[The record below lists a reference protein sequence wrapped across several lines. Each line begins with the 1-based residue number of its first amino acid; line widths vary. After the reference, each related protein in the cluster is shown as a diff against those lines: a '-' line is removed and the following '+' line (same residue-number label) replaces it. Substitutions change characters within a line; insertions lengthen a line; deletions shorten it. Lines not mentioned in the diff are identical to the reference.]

1 MEKKQRAAI
10 YCRVSTEM
18 QDKEEGGSLPT
29 QEDRCREWC
38 KFQKVTIQKIY
49 KDVASGS
56 TMERPGLQEL
66 FRDAQEGKFNLIV
79 VTKVDRFSRS
89 IMDFLNKNEELIEWG
104 VEFYPVDQAL
114 FSTKGPEG
122 NLMRNILLAFAE
134 FEREMTRKRTREGI
148 RARRQRGEWHGGTPP
163 YGFKVVDKKLIAAK
177 DEVLIVKRVFKE
189 YTQGKSSVDIAQLL
203 SSEGLRTRK
212 GGNWTKQAVL
222 RIIQNPVHMGKLAD
236 PDNPK
241 TFIDG
246 VHKAIIDEDTFA
258 KAASLNEAARMDH
271 FVNKILPNESLFAS
285 LMKCGHCDRNM
296 TAYRV
301 KKKGRTNSYYRCQ
314 TSMKR
319 GAANCPVG
327 QISSVNIEAIGITL
341 LRLLS
346 QEPEL
351 LKSVLEKSSSDTRAE
366 IDALKENKSS
376 IEKRISE
383 MSKRIQNL
391 VKTLENPKAEDMQ
404 DSLLTRINQL
414 QSEVKDMQGRTSAI
428 EVQILQMKQ
437 PIDSQQQLS
446 DSYNGFWTLWKDLDT
461 FGRKSAIRSV
471 VKEIRVFSETETRF
485 RIEIELLTGLK
496 TKASTVSS
504 GGSGDKVRTLVTL
517 STPARTRTSNLLIKS
532 QLLYQLSYRGGIC

>member
-1 MEKKQRAAI
+1 
-10 YCRVSTEM
+10 
-18 QDKEEGGSLPT
+18 
-29 QEDRCREWC
+29 
-38 KFQKVTIQKIY
+38 
-49 KDVASGS
+49 
-56 TMERPGLQEL
+56 
-66 FRDAQEGKFNLIV
+66 
-79 VTKVDRFSRS
+79 
-89 IMDFLNKNEELIEWG
+89 
-104 VEFYPVDQAL
+104 
-114 FSTKGPEG
+114 
-122 NLMRNILLAFAE
+122 
-134 FEREMTRKRTREGI
+134 
-148 RARRQRGEWHGGTPP
+148 
-163 YGFKVVDKKLIAAK
+163 
-177 DEVLIVKRVFKE
+177 
-189 YTQGKSSVDIAQLL
+189 
-203 SSEGLRTRK
+203 
-212 GGNWTKQAVL
+212 
-222 RIIQNPVHMGKLAD
+222 
-236 PDNPK
+236 
-241 TFIDG
+241 
-246 VHKAIIDEDTFA
+246 
-258 KAASLNEAARMDH
+258 MDH
-271 FVNKILPNESLFAS
+271 YVNKILPNESLFAS
-285 LMKCGHCDRNM
+285 LMRCGHCDRNM

-346 QEPEL
+346 LEPEL

-383 MSKRIQNL
+383 MSKKIQNL

-461 FGRKSAIRSV
+461 YGRKNAIRSV
-471 VKEIRVFSETETRF
+471 VKEIRVFSETEKRF

-496 TKASTVSS
+496 TKTSTVSS

-517 STPARTRTSNLLIKS
+517 STPARTRTSNLLIKRLKCS
-532 QLLYQLSYRGGIC
+532 DFMCHVLYDLRC